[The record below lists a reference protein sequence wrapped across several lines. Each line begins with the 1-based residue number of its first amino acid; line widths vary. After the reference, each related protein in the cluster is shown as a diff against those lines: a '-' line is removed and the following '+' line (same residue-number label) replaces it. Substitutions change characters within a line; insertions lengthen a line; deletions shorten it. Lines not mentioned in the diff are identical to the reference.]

1 MRFSIQQSCRL
12 SQSALIYIY
21 TFGERNQK
29 PYPEKNIVRT
39 YIQKYQIFLESLQS
53 SEPICFQCMPFRFVC
68 RVGENCFFIVKYK
81 ITVIIIQTQSKEK
94 AQSTSSP
101 LVGFV
106 LNWMFG
112 VKMPFLSCRF
122 CLNIYFYQTTG
133 NYRFST
139 V

>member
-1 MRFSIQQSCRL
+1 MQ
-12 SQSALIYIY
+12 
-21 TFGERNQK
+21 
-29 PYPEKNIVRT
+29 V
-39 YIQKYQIFLESLQS
+39 
-53 SEPICFQCMPFRFVC
+53 EPICFNLHLHFWGKKSKTVSRK
-68 RVGENCFFIVKYK
+68 KYSEDIHSK
-81 ITVIIIQTQSKEK
+81 GSNFPRISSIQRANLFPMYAIPICVSSWWKLFLHCQIQNTVIIIQTQSKEK

-101 LVGFV
+101 LVCFV